1 LWVRL
6 LTDVPTGILEV
17 SGRRMKLRDYI
28 DSLRHAQTD
37 AVFSKEDPL
46 PGIVEFLLLPYL
58 FVKRGY

>member
-1 LWVRL
+1 MWVRL
-6 LTDVPTGILEV
+6 LTDVPTGIVEV
-17 SGRRMKLRDYI
+17 SSRRMKLRDYI
-28 DSLRHAQTD
+28 ESLRHVHTD

>member
-1 LWVRL
+1 V
-6 LTDVPTGILEV
+6 EV

-28 DSLRHAQTD
+28 DSLRHIDSD

-58 FVKRGY
+58 LMKRGY